1 MSFKLRR
8 LSSRIYISCFNL
20 EILFRCF
27 VSLRV
32 NYVLY
37 IALTLTDYLRW
48 LVDVHCMII
57 RYCRRYC
64 MLWGRMGGVSR
75 LLLFVWTHGCTFR
88 RSWGLS
94 ILPFCILERTNDVKL
109 ERSSYVLVCVIY
121 STTHKIILLIGRS
134 LFVVWGFNDDAVLCL
149 ICQWTRCLYWC
160 CCCCFWFAVVVKSV
174 CVSYCRCFFHFSI
187 SVAIGRAILFM

>member
-1 MSFKLRR
+1 
-8 LSSRIYISCFNL
+8 
-20 EILFRCF
+20 
-27 VSLRV
+27 
-32 NYVLY
+32 
-37 IALTLTDYLRW
+37 
-48 LVDVHCMII
+48 MII
-57 RYCRRYC
+57 RYYRRYC
-64 MLWGRMGGVSR
+64 MLWGRMSGVSR

-134 LFVVWGFNDDAVLCL
+134 LFVVWGFNDNVVLCL

-160 CCCCFWFAVVVKSV
+160 CCCCFWFAVVVESV
-174 CVSYCRCFFHFSI
+174 CVSYCRCFFT
-187 SVAIGRAILFM
+187 SVFLSQSGEPSCSCKRRGRKRFYQDMAERTRAWVIEWYNVFVMLSYLYQI